1 MFSGKVYM
9 ISNCLM
15 KGIMKPGYILTII
28 LASVVILSFAI
39 VQINKDVLQKE
50 TPPWI
55 PPSSVSIREVDVKP
69 VEVTSARIEVN
80 VTAYINHNGGKTR
93 NASMLIRAINSDTR
107 LLETQVSAPI
117 PETDSDIEK
126 TLPVSTNLNVERNG
140 GYELN
145 ILLFD
150 NGSIRDSG
158 TVNIRGLNAL
168 TPESKR
174 SGVTL
179 NNIDFTVGGV
189 SAGKVSIK
197 SDIYLENKGP
207 DVSENLK
214 MTVKAR
220 EATSNLIA
228 DKTNAETGAIVN
240 ETTVVRSVQL
250 VVPDEY
256 NYMVVVELWRGDT
269 MINTWEKPVLLA
281 PTKTVPR
288 ESVEKKENIEVSKF
302 VREAG
307 TPAPGAI
314 RQDSGGYQQGA
325 VPTQPPQEPG
335 FEIFAAISAL
345 LVVFILRRRS

>member
-1 MFSGKVYM
+1 MF
-9 ISNCLM
+9 
-15 KGIMKPGYILTII
+15 
-28 LASVVILSFAI
+28 FR
-39 VQINKDVLQKE
+39 KE

-69 VEVTSARIEVN
+69 VEVTSARIEMN

-117 PETDSDIEK
+117 PETDSDSYEK
-126 TLPVSTNLNVERNG
+126 RLPVSTNLNVERNG

-281 PTKTVPR
+281 PTKTVPK
-288 ESVEKKENIEVSKF
+288 ESVETKTNIEVSKF

-307 TPAPGAI
+307 ATAPSAM
-314 RQDSGGYQQGA
+314 RQDSGGYQQGSGPNTA
-325 VPTQPPQEPG
+325 ATRARIRNICSNISSFCCIYNEKEVMKWSIG
-335 FEIFAAISAL
+335 KKSKIIFIWEY
-345 LVVFILRRRS
+345 F